1 MKKSNALFLAALMIL
16 GSTVFASCEKE
27 EVDNEKP
34 VIHLMGPEEGEA
46 IRPGSDLHFEVE
58 FSDNVGLASY
68 KVNIHGAFDGHTH
81 SAAVQGTALG
91 TSHSV
96 NGTRAESDDTESEPF
111 EKTWFESDFI
121 ALGDEPI
128 AGKRN
133 ARVHHHHIVIPET
146 VNGKPVKEGHY
157 HFLVYCTDESGL
169 ESFIAREII
178 ISADAEEHTHH

>member
-1 MKKSNALFLAALMIL
+1 MKKSNALFLAGLIIL
-16 GSTVFASCEKE
+16 GGTVFASCEKE
-27 EVDNEKP
+27 EWITRSGNPLDRSR
-34 VIHLMGPEEGEA
+34 EGEA

-178 ISADAEEHTHH
+178 ISADAEEHHHH